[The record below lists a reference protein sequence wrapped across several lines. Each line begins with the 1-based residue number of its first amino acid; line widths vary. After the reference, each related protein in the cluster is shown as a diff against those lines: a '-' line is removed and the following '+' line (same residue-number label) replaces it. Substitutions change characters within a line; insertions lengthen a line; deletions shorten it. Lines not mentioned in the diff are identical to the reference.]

1 MLIAAAL
8 FLTGVA
14 PSFADEAV
22 EATEIN
28 WEDAPD
34 IMATSAVMIDAGSG
48 TVLYEKN
55 ADERRDPASVTKI
68 MTALVVLET
77 MDLDDKVTIEEDADE
92 TGNSIDLK
100 AGETLTVE
108 QLLYAMLLHSAN
120 DAAEILAE
128 ASGGTVENFCDLMNE
143 RAKRCGAENTN
154 FTNPNG
160 LNTYGQENHRTTARD
175 LAFISMKAMKN
186 STFREMVSTRKYTIP
201 ANKQSKKRVLHN
213 TNLCFYDKDEL
224 PKFEGSDKIEGSY
237 KYKGA
242 NGIKTGTTSV
252 AGYCYCGSAKRG
264 DTELIAVILNSTTGE
279 ERFRDAIKLWDY
291 GFSKYE
297 TYVAAVA
304 GKAVEEV
311 KVRRG
316 AKNSVGATVAEDMD
330 ITMSSSYDKKSIRTV
345 TDFNE
350 DITAPVKKGDKLG
363 TITVKNGEG
372 QVIGRED
379 LIALSTVEKGGPLS
393 YIGIA
398 DEDLPLFFVGL
409 ASVIALLILLR
420 MLYVQMKRR
429 KKKRRRAR
437 LQRDVRRKEWEKEK
451 EPFKRK

>member
-175 LAFISMKAMKN
+175 LAFISMEAMKN

-201 ANKQSKKRVLHN
+201 A
-213 TNLCFYDKDEL
+213 TN
-224 PKFEGSDKIEGSY
+224 S
-237 KYKGA
+237 
-242 NGIKTGTTSV
+242 
-252 AGYCYCGSAKRG
+252 
-264 DTELIAVILNSTTGE
+264 
-279 ERFRDAIKLWDY
+279 
-291 GFSKYE
+291 
-297 TYVAAVA
+297 
-304 GKAVEEV
+304 
-311 KVRRG
+311 
-316 AKNSVGATVAEDMD
+316 
-330 ITMSSSYDKKSIRTV
+330 
-345 TDFNE
+345 
-350 DITAPVKKGDKLG
+350 
-363 TITVKNGEG
+363 
-372 QVIGRED
+372 
-379 LIALSTVEKGGPLS
+379 
-393 YIGIA
+393 
-398 DEDLPLFFVGL
+398 
-409 ASVIALLILLR
+409 
-420 MLYVQMKRR
+420 
-429 KKKRRRAR
+429 RRRESCIIQISAFTTKTSFR
-437 LQRDVRRKEWEKEK
+437 NLKDPIK
-451 EPFKRK
+451 